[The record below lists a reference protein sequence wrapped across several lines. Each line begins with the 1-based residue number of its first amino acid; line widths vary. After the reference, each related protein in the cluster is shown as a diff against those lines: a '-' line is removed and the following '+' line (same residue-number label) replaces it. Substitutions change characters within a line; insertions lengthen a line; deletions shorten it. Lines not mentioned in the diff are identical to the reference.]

1 MKKACIIFLLAVG
14 FIMLGKESLAQRSNY
29 NEDDVVI
36 MRSQQSVGTSIMRL
50 LEAKN
55 ADSALFF
62 FKDKGAAT
70 KKKLKQI
77 ATEIQKYK
85 GKYEFASSPDAPD
98 DEVNHVICKYT
109 SNEGVDTHYKVV
121 FVFDRFDKSYKA
133 TKILFK

>member
-1 MKKACIIFLLAVG
+1 
-14 FIMLGKESLAQRSNY
+14 MLGKESFAQRSNY

-62 FKDKGAAT
+62 FKDKSAAT

-85 GKYEFASSPDAPD
+85 GKYDFASSPDAPD
-98 DEVNHVICKYT
+98 NEVNHVICKYT
-109 SNEGVDTHYKVV
+109 SNEGVDTHYKVI
-121 FVFDRFDKSYKA
+121 FVFGRFDKTYKA